1 MAVTR
6 GATGNARPRVIEPIP
21 TSPAIKKRRN
31 TSSNTAAKQ
40 KAGNETKPKA
50 TSTSS
55 GAKRGPKPKASAS
68 AGVTKRAAMPTT
80 AKPKAAGGAAKP
92 GRRPKDP
99 TATTK
104 KGVKATKKENAL
116 NAAVESAVGSGN
128 DAAIA
133 PTTAPAPA
141 AAEVMAN

>member
-1 MAVTR
+1 MRVPASSSQFPPPLLLRSV
-6 GATGNARPRVIEPIP
+6 ATP
-21 TSPAIKKRRN
+21 
-31 TSSNTAAKQ
+31 SSNTAAKQ

-68 AGVTKRAAMPTT
+68 AGITKRAAMPTT